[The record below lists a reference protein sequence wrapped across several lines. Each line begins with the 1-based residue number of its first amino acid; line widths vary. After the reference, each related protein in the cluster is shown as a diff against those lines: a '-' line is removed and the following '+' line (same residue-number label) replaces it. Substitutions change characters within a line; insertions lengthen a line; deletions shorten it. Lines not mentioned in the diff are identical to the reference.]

1 MLVEKSRLQEKLGH
15 HLDSGEVS
23 PAQPPVLFH
32 CLARLACVL
41 VCVRF
46 NRGGTLGS
54 LGKASG
60 TGGREIT
67 GELQG
72 CYLQER

>member
-41 VCVRF
+41 VCVC
-46 NRGGTLGS
+46 NSTEGAPWAVW
-54 LGKASG
+54 GK
-60 TGGREIT
+60 
-67 GELQG
+67 LQA
-72 CYLQER
+72 QEAER